1 MDALALDDDDVDD
14 VGVLDAGNLFLQL
27 QKLQEK
33 DNKCIHQNVLR
44 NLYQ

>member
-1 MDALALDDDDVDD
+1 MDALDDDDDD
-14 VGVLDAGNLFLQL
+14 DAGVVDAVNLFLQL
-27 QKLQEK
+27 QKKQQK